1 MSPSGVLLTGATG
14 FVGMQVLARYLE
26 HTDRRV
32 YVLVRAQDKKAAEDR
47 LRDKLSTLF
56 GQSNLPDRLVAVPG
70 DIESPGLGLVDEERE
85 RVAKE
90 VGEIVHAAA
99 SVSFELPLDASR
111 RINVEGTRR
120 VLELAELVRNTGGL
134 DNFSYI
140 STAYVAG
147 THGGE
152 FGEDD
157 FDLGQDFRNPYERSK
172 FEAERLVRDHADHLP
187 LKIFRPSIIVGEAS
201 SGWTDSFNVLYTPL
215 RAFARGHLPFMPARQ
230 RAPVDVVPVDYVA
243 DAVFELSQRPV
254 EHAET
259 YHLVAGPEATTVEEI
274 VGLASKELDRPVP
287 LVVPPPLYRR
297 LLHPLL
303 LWRSDGR
310 RRRAL
315 RRMETFFPYFAMRVR
330 YGNERARHL
339 LEPKGIRVSPF
350 RSYFGRLIDFAK
362 RARWGER
369 KLPRAQALEPAP
381 IERAGTVAG

>member
-14 FVGMQVLARYLE
+14 FVGTQVLARYLE
-26 HTDRRV
+26 HTDRPV
-32 YVLVRAQDKKAAEDR
+32 YVLVRAQDEKAAEDR
-47 LRDKLSTLF
+47 LRGKLSTLF
-56 GQSNLPDRLVAVPG
+56 GQADLPDRLVALPG
-70 DIESPGLGLVDEERE
+70 DIESPGLGLADEERE

-120 VLELAELVRNTGGL
+120 MLELAELVRDRGGL

-172 FEAERLVRDHADHLP
+172 FEAERLVRDHADDLP

-201 SGWTDSFNVLYTPL
+201 SGWTDTFNVLYAPL
-215 RAFARGHLPFMPARQ
+215 RAFARGHLPVVPARQ

-243 DAVFELSQRPV
+243 DAVFELSRRPV

-274 VGLASKELDRPVP
+274 VGLASKELDRGVP

-315 RRMETFFPYFAMRVR
+315 RRMEAFFPYFAMRVR
-330 YGNERARHL
+330 YRNDRARRL

-350 RSYFGRLIDFAK
+350 RSYFGRLIDFAQ
-362 RARWGER
+362 RAGWGER
-369 KLPRAQALEPAP
+369 KLT
-381 IERAGTVAG
+381 RAGAPK

>member
-99 SVSFELPLDASR
+99 SVSFELPLEASR

-120 VLELAELVRNTGGL
+120 VLELAELVRSTGGL

-147 THGGE
+147 THGGD

-215 RAFARGHLPFMPARQ
+215 RAFARGHMPLVPARQ
-230 RAPVDVVPVDYVA
+230 ESPVDVVPVDYVA
-243 DAVFELSQRPV
+243 DAVFELTRRPV
-254 EHAET
+254 ERMET

-274 VGLASKELDRPVP
+274 VGLASKHLERSVP

-297 LLHPLL
+297 LIHPVM
-303 LWRSDGR
+303 LWRSEDR
-310 RRRAL
+310 RERAL
-315 RRMETFFPYFAMRVR
+315 RRLEAFFPYFSMRVR
-330 YGNERARHL
+330 YRNERTRRL
-339 LEPKGIRVSPF
+339 LEPKGIAVSPF
-350 RSYFGRLIDFAK
+350 RTYFARLIDFAEQADWGRRRLSRWDV
-362 RARWGER
+362 RA
-369 KLPRAQALEPAP
+369 P
-381 IERAGTVAG
+381 